1 MLNFPLFFIQPT
13 LKRELADVLTI
24 NIISDDKED
33 EYDEDDIVD
42 LDIKADAS
50 ELVALEYE
58 FDECKH
64 GKQMMVNKLYGK
76 IHVRTPDALL
86 PNRGKQS
93 LVPGPEKLVLPVT
106 YFRYQRTSDIRL
118 FNQIQCRHVA
128 RIFDRGG
135 CLRAKRVSLG
145 RGLGAQ
151 PSAGSRGGAPCR
163 GLGGRGLGGRSP
175 PEIFKKYGVV
185 HEFWQ

>member
-1 MLNFPLFFIQPT
+1 M
-13 LKRELADVLTI
+13 
-24 NIISDDKED
+24 
-33 EYDEDDIVD
+33 D

-76 IHVRTPDALL
+76 IHVQTADALL

-93 LVPGPEKLVLPVT
+93 LVPRPEKLVLPVT

-118 FNQIQCRHVA
+118 FNQIQCNCMINCT
-128 RIFDRGG
+128 RI
-135 CLRAKRVSLG
+135 CNIATLPK
-145 RGLGAQ
+145 
-151 PSAGSRGGAPCR
+151 
-163 GLGGRGLGGRSP
+163 
-175 PEIFKKYGVV
+175 FKDMYIVR
-185 HEFWQ
+185 